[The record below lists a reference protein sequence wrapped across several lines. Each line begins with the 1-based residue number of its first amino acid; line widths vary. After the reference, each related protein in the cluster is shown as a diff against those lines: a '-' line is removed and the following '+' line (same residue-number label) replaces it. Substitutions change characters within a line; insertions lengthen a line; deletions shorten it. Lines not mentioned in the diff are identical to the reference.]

1 MSWSGK
7 LGKREE
13 SRGAWREEEEEE
25 DGEERRFEGLRPAE
39 VRMEDG
45 LD

>member
-13 SRGAWREEEEEE
+13 SRVAWREEEE
-25 DGEERRFEGLRPAE
+25 GEERRLEGLRPAE
-39 VRMEDG
+39 VRKEDG

>member
-13 SRGAWREEEEEE
+13 SRVAWREEEEEE
-25 DGEERRFEGLRPAE
+25 GEERRLEGLRPAE
-39 VRMEDG
+39 VRKEDG

>member
-13 SRGAWREEEEEE
+13 SRVAWREEEEE
-25 DGEERRFEGLRPAE
+25 GEERRLEGLRPAE
-39 VRMEDG
+39 VRKEDG